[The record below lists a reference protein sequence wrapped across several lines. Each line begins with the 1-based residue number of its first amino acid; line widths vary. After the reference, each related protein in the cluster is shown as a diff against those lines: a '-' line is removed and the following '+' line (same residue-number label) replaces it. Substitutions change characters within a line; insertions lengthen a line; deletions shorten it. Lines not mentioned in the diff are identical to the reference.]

1 VLLRELKTIID
12 STADAAF
19 AVDGA
24 GLIVAWNTAA
34 AALFGMPAGETI
46 GKACGEIL
54 RGSDECGAVCSEN
67 CSIRQAVHSRR
78 PISAF
83 DMQAQT
89 AQGMKWINVSVMTA
103 EVNNTTT
110 PYSIHIARAIDTP
123 KKLEMLLRDFVVSET
138 ALPAEEIRSII
149 SSTRSPA
156 SQVELT
162 DREREVLRLLAKG
175 VATAAIAERL
185 GISRTT
191 VNNHVQHILSKLNA
205 HSRLEA
211 IRRAEHAGLI

>member
-1 VLLRELKTIID
+1 MLLRELKTIVD

-34 AALFGMPAGETI
+34 AALFGVQAGEAI
-46 GKACGEIL
+46 GRACGEIL
-54 RGSDECGAVCSEN
+54 RGSDECGVVCSEN
-67 CSIRQAVHSRR
+67 CSVRQAVHGRR
-78 PISAF
+78 PVGNF
-83 DMQAQT
+83 DMMAQT
-89 AQGMKWINVSVMTA
+89 AQGMKWLNVSVMTA
-103 EVNNTTT
+103 EVNNTTL
-110 PYSIHIARAIDTP
+110 PYSIHIAR
-123 KKLEMLLRDFVVSET
+123 
-138 ALPAEEIRSII
+138 
-149 SSTRSPA
+149 
-156 SQVELT
+156 LT

-175 VATAAIAERL
+175 VTTAAIAERL

-191 VNNHVQHILSKLNA
+191 VNNHVQHILYKLNA

>member
-1 VLLRELKTIID
+1 MLLRELKTIID

-19 AVDGA
+19 AVDGD
-24 GLIVAWNTAA
+24 GMIVAWNTAA
-34 AALFGMPAGETI
+34 AVMFGVQAGQVI
-46 GKACGEIL
+46 GRACGEIL

-67 CSIRQAVHSRR
+67 CSIRQAVHGRR
-78 PISAF
+78 PIGAF
-83 DMQAQT
+83 DLQAQT
-89 AQGMKWINVSVMTA
+89 AQGMKWLNVSVMTA
-103 EVNNTTT
+103 EVNNSTI
-110 PYSIHIARAIDTP
+110 PYSIHIIRTIDTT
-123 KKLEMLLRDFVVSET
+123 KKLEMLIRDFVVSET
-138 ALPAEEIRSII
+138 ALPAEEVKSIV
-149 SSTRSPA
+149 SSTRSPS

-175 VATAAIAERL
+175 VTTAAIAEQL

-191 VNNHVQHILSKLNA
+191 VNNHVQHILSKFNA

>member
-19 AVDGA
+19 AVDGD
-24 GLIVAWNTAA
+24 GMIVAWNTAA
-34 AALFGMPAGETI
+34 AVMFGVQAGQVI
-46 GKACGEIL
+46 GRACGEIL

-67 CSIRQAVHSRR
+67 CSIRQAVHGRR
-78 PISAF
+78 PIGAF
-83 DMQAQT
+83 DLQAQT
-89 AQGMKWINVSVMTA
+89 AQGMKWLNVSVMTA
-103 EVNNTTT
+103 EVNNSTI
-110 PYSIHIARAIDTP
+110 PYSIHIIRTIDTT
-123 KKLEMLLRDFVVSET
+123 KKLEMLIRDFVVSET
-138 ALPAEEIRSII
+138 ALPAEEVKSIV
-149 SSTRSPA
+149 SSTRSPS

-175 VATAAIAERL
+175 VTTAAIAEQL

-191 VNNHVQHILSKLNA
+191 VNNHVQHILSKFNA

>member
-1 VLLRELKTIID
+1 MLLRELKTIID

-34 AALFGMPAGETI
+34 AALFGVQAGEAI
-46 GKACGEIL
+46 GRACGEIL
-54 RGSDECGAVCSEN
+54 RGSDECGVVCSEN
-67 CSIRQAVHSRR
+67 CSIRQAVHGRR
-78 PISAF
+78 PVGNF
-83 DMQAQT
+83 DMMAQT
-89 AQGMKWINVSVMTA
+89 DQGIKWLNVSVMTA
-103 EVNNTTT
+103 EVNNTTL

-123 KKLEMLLRDFVVSET
+123 KKLELLLRDFVVSET
-138 ALPAEEIRSII
+138 TLPAEEVKSII
-149 SSTRSPA
+149 SSARSPS

-162 DREREVLRLLAKG
+162 DRERDVLRLLAKG
-175 VATAAIAERL
+175 VTTAAIAERL

-191 VNNHVQHILSKLNA
+191 VNNHVQHILHKLNA

>member
-34 AALFGMPAGETI
+34 AALFGAQAGEAI
-46 GKACGEIL
+46 GRACGEIL
-54 RGSDECGAVCSEN
+54 RGSDECGVVCSEN
-67 CSIRQAVHSRR
+67 CSVRQAIHGRR
-78 PISAF
+78 PIGAF

-89 AQGMKWINVSVMTA
+89 THGLRWLNISVMTV
-103 EVNNTTT
+103 EVNNTTI
-110 PYSIHIARAIDTP
+110 PYSIHIVRAIDMP

-138 ALPAEEIRSII
+138 ALPAEEVKAIL
-149 SSTRSPA
+149 SSTRSP
-156 SQVELT
+156 SNQVELT

-175 VATAAIAERL
+175 MTTAAIAERL

-191 VNNHVQHILSKLNA
+191 VKNHVQHILSKLNA